1 MLPVVLEDIVY
12 QYKHQL
18 EFRASL
24 DLIKGMKKV
33 LKNLNKEIVNI
44 HGKTRQGVLA
54 AVTFIE
60 GESNEIVPHDKGIL
74 INSSFSGV
82 RKRFILFG
90 KIIGRVGYT
99 AKYAPFVHEMPES
112 NNFTKPDTGP
122 KFLEKAVKNHMAK
135 ILEIIRNRA
144 KIQ

>member
-1 MLPVVLEDIVY
+1 MTIKV
-12 QYKHQL
+12 K
-18 EFRASL
+18 
-24 DLIKGMKKV
+24 IKGMKKV

-99 AKYAPFVHEMPES
+99 AKYADFVHEMPET
-112 NNFTKPDTGP
+112 NNFTKPGTGP
-122 KFLEKAVKNHMAK
+122 NFLLKAVTENAQI
-135 ILEIIRNRA
+135 ILKIIRSKA
-144 KIQ
+144 KF